1 MLLNRSPS
9 KKNHTY
15 MLITTKNQLQELISK
30 AMQAPAVAL
39 DTEFVRERT
48 FYPELGLVQLAIE
61 HDCYLID
68 PVAIDDLSALGEL
81 LANPEVT
88 KILHDPQQ
96 DLMILKTA
104 TGATAKNIFDT
115 RMAYGFSNGCATS
128 SLAALLNDTLH
139 IHLPKTETRAN
150 WLMRPLTDKMIE
162 YAYDDVKH
170 LCDLMAYLIQQAKS
184 QNTDKWLLEEMKVY
198 DSSSYYSDISPKEYF
213 RKIRGGNQ
221 VRGAKL
227 AVLQKLAEWREKTA
241 RRKNRPRGHIVK
253 NNALLALAARCPTTT
268 EGLKKL
274 RLLSPRC
281 IKKYGSPLISCI
293 QSGLNTS
300 PAERPAPLPNLTP
313 QRASTRIYKEIQH
326 EAAKLNIDPSLVC
339 SRKDITI
346 LINSKGTPE
355 YKKNR
360 LFKGWR
366 NEFMQPLYQDPE
378 TAEKLQD

>member
-1 MLLNRSPS
+1 
-9 KKNHTY
+9 
-15 MLITTKNQLQELISK
+15 MLITTKSQLQELISK
-30 AMQAPAVAL
+30 AVQAPAVAL

-48 FYPELGLVQLAIE
+48 FYPDLGLIQLAIK

-81 LANPEVT
+81 LAAPQIT

-96 DLMILKTA
+96 DLMILKSA
-104 TGATAKNIFDT
+104 TGTTAKNIFDT
-115 RMAYGFSNGCATS
+115 RMAYGFSNGCATL
-128 SLAALLNDTLH
+128 SLAALLNDTLN

-150 WLMRPLTDKMIE
+150 WLMRPLTEKMTE
-162 YAYDDVKH
+162 YACDDVKY
-170 LCDLMAYLIQQAKS
+170 LCDLMDYLIQQAKD

-198 DSSSYYSDISPKEYF
+198 DSPSYYSDISPREYF

-221 VRGAKL
+221 VKGARL

-253 NNALLALAARCPTTT
+253 NNALLVLATRCPTTT

-274 RLLSPRC
+274 KLLSPRC
-281 IKKYGSPLISCI
+281 IKKYGCSLINCI
-293 QSGLNTS
+293 QAGLNTT
-300 PAERPAPLPNLTP
+300 PAERPAPLPCLIP
-313 QRASTRIYKEIQH
+313 QRASTKIYKEIQH
-326 EAAKLNIDPSLVC
+326 EAVRLNIDPGLVC

-346 LINSKGTPE
+346 LINSHGTPE
-355 YKKNR
+355 HKKNR

-366 NEFMQPLYQDPE
+366 NEFMQPLYQNPE
-378 TAEKLQD
+378 IAENLLDLA

>member
-1 MLLNRSPS
+1 
-9 KKNHTY
+9 
-15 MLITTKNQLQELISK
+15 MLITTDNQLRELISK

-48 FYPELGLVQLAIE
+48 FYPELGLVQLAIK

-68 PVAIDDLSALGEL
+68 PVAINDLYPLGEL
-81 LANPEVT
+81 LAAPEIT

-96 DLMILKTA
+96 DLMILKSA

-115 RMAYGFSNGCATS
+115 RMAYGFSNGCATL

-150 WLMRPLTDKMIE
+150 WLMRPLTEKMIE
-162 YAYDDVKH
+162 YACDDVRY
-170 LCDLMAYLIQQAKS
+170 LCDLMDNLIQQAKS

-198 DSSSYYSDISPKEYF
+198 DSPSHYSDISPREYF
-213 RKIRGGNQ
+213 RKIRGGDQ
-221 VRGAKL
+221 IRGAKL
-227 AVLQKLAEWREKTA
+227 AVLQKLGEWREKTA

-253 NNALLALAARCPTTT
+253 NNALLVLATRCPTTT

-274 RLLSPRC
+274 KMLSPRC
-281 IKKYGSPLISCI
+281 IKRYGSSLLKCI
-293 QSGLNTS
+293 QTGLSTPS
-300 PAERPAPLPNLTP
+300 AERPAPLPRLTP
-313 QRASTRIYKEIQH
+313 QRASTKIYKEIQH
-326 EAAKLNIDPSLVC
+326 EAARLNIDPGLVC

-346 LINSKGTPE
+346 LLNLHGTPE

-366 NEFMQPLYQDPE
+366 NEFMQPLYKNPE
-378 TAEKLQD
+378 VAEKLLD